1 MVDWRHVNAVPRLNC
16 NASIHSHHQ
25 PTFVYPRSIWFD
37 SSLLDSL
44 LDRWYHYSWYYAM
57 FLKNIFV
64 IFIIHRPQYYSQA
77 LHLPRPIPIT
87 QIHSYWSTPY
97 WAQHIHRMSTELHA
111 FCLNWSR
118 VLFRI
123 SDGMWSIATL
133 SVRIR
138 GTTTLIQPDHLSLWF
153 SLDSWV
159 LNNIFIS
166 SGSVNL
172 LPRTY
177 PRYWSPIHGYQDPIQ
192 VYTRQSRT
200 IQTSIYSRTIWSL
213 NVGIL

>member
-37 SSLLDSL
+37 SSLLD
-44 LDRWYHYSWYYAM
+44 RWYHYCWYYAM

-138 GTTTLIQPDHLSLWF
+138 GTITLIQPDHLSLWF

-159 LNNIFIS
+159 LIIFS
-166 SGSVNL
+166 FLQGL
-172 LPRTY
+172 
-177 PRYWSPIHGYQDPIQ
+177 
-192 VYTRQSRT
+192 
-200 IQTSIYSRTIWSL
+200 SIYYPVRILGTDLQSTVTRTRSKFTL
-213 NVGIL
+213 GKVEPYKHLYILEPFNH